1 MAYIFK
7 LKVVTFK
14 MKDDILDFVIVS
26 MSCLGD
32 KLASYSKRAVCLFQV
47 GTFRTQLI

>member
-1 MAYIFK
+1 MKA
-7 LKVVTFK
+7 VSFK

-26 MSCLGD
+26 MACLRGE

-47 GTFRTQLI
+47 PSGLG